1 MLLCSVQA
9 FSQNGSV
16 SGIVID
22 KKNQQPIFGATVRLE
37 NSQFGCI
44 SNEKGEFLITKITP
58 GTYNIK
64 TEMIGYV
71 SVTLFNIVITNGN
84 ANTFTIDLTETTNE
98 QGVINIQ
105 SFNYGKELESPL
117 SVQSLSA
124 EEIKSNPG
132 GNFDISKVI
141 QALPGVGGLSG
152 AGERNDLI
160 IRGGAPSENVYY
172 LDGIEVPQINHFS
185 TQGSSGGPQGI
196 INVSFIETAT
206 LNSSSFNAKYDNALS
221 SVLQFK
227 QRNGNATRMQ
237 GNWRLSSTE
246 LAGTLEGPI
255 GKKTTFLASARRS
268 YLQYFFQLIDLPI
281 RPNYWDFQYKVNTKI
296 NDKNTITAIGLGA
309 IDEFYFAVP
318 KNSDPTKEYIIRS
331 NPNINQWN
339 YTMGFTWKKTLE
351 NGFST
356 LSLSRNMFNNRL
368 DRFEDAQEGNE
379 EKRTFKSE
387 SQEIENKLRY
397 EINQFYGNWKLVY
410 GASFQYVKYNNEF
423 FARIAPA
430 YQDPN
435 TGVIVPAQSIAF
447 NTSIDFIKGGAFV
460 SMNRLLWSDRLS
472 ITAGLRS
479 DVNSFTTNGT
489 DPLQA
494 ISPRASASFAI
505 NSKWNLNFAT
515 GRYAKL
521 PSYTIL
527 GYKEDGISTN
537 RNSPYILCDH
547 LALGTEYLPSNSVRI
562 TAEGFFKSYNNYPV
576 SVRNGISLAN
586 EGSAYGAIGNE
597 DVENNGTGRAYG
609 FELFFQKKFTTS
621 YYLTAS
627 YTFFKS
633 EFTGDDGRYA
643 PSAWDNRHLLSLIF
657 GKKFK
662 RGYEL
667 GVKYRFAGGA
677 PYTPYDL
684 AASQLSYLTLGT
696 GVLDYNQINSQ
707 RLPFFNQLDIRID
720 KKINFK
726 KSTLDVFLD
735 IQNVTNAKSYSP
747 DIYTF
752 ERNAANT
759 GYSTTDGQPIQ
770 TNGSNAVPIFLENIN
785 GSLIP
790 AFGIIFEF

>member
-1 MLLCSVQA
+1 FV
-9 FSQNGSV
+9 
-16 SGIVID
+16 
-22 KKNQQPIFGATVRLE
+22 
-37 NSQFGCI
+37 
-44 SNEKGEFLITKITP
+44 
-58 GTYNIK
+58 
-64 TEMIGYV
+64 
-71 SVTLFNIVITNGN
+71 
-84 ANTFTIDLTETTNE
+84 
-98 QGVINIQ
+98 
-105 SFNYGKELESPL
+105 
-117 SVQSLSA
+117 
-124 EEIKSNPG
+124 
-132 GNFDISKVI
+132 
-141 QALPGVGGLSG
+141 
-152 AGERNDLI
+152 
-160 IRGGAPSENVYY
+160 
-172 LDGIEVPQINHFS
+172 
-185 TQGSSGGPQGI
+185 
-196 INVSFIETAT
+196 
-206 LNSSSFNAKYDNALS
+206 
-221 SVLQFK
+221 
-227 QRNGNATRMQ
+227 
-237 GNWRLSSTE
+237 
-246 LAGTLEGPI
+246 
-255 GKKTTFLASARRS
+255 
-268 YLQYFFQLIDLPI
+268 
-281 RPNYWDFQYKVNTKI
+281 
-296 NDKNTITAIGLGA
+296 
-309 IDEFYFAVP
+309 
-318 KNSDPTKEYIIRS
+318 
-331 NPNINQWN
+331 
-339 YTMGFTWKKTLE
+339 
-351 NGFST
+351 
-356 LSLSRNMFNNRL
+356 
-368 DRFEDAQEGNE
+368 
-379 EKRTFKSE
+379 
-387 SQEIENKLRY
+387 
-397 EINQFYGNWKLVY
+397 
-410 GASFQYVKYNNEF
+410 
-423 FARIAPA
+423 
-430 YQDPN
+430 
-435 TGVIVPAQSIAF
+435 
-447 NTSIDFIKGGAFV
+447 KGGAFV
-460 SMNRLLWSDRLS
+460 SLNRLLLNDRLS
-472 ITAGLRS
+472 VTAGLRS
-479 DVNSFTTNGT
+479 DVNSFTINGA

-527 GYKEDGISTN
+527 GYKEDGVSTN

-752 ERNAANT
+752 ERNATNT
-759 GYSTTDGQPIQ
+759 GYSTIDGQPIQ
-770 TNGSNAVPIFLENIN
+770 TNGSNAVPIFLENVN
-785 GSLIP
+785 GNLIP

>member
-1 MLLCSVQA
+1 MNKIVLFLMLLCGVQA

-71 SVTLFNIVITNGN
+71 SVTLFNVVITNGN

-296 NDKNTITAIGLGA
+296 NEKNTITAIGLGA

-351 NGFST
+351 NGFSN

-387 SQEIENKLRY
+387 SQEIENK
-397 EINQFYGNWKLVY
+397 
-410 GASFQYVKYNNEF
+410 
-423 FARIAPA
+423 
-430 YQDPN
+430 
-435 TGVIVPAQSIAF
+435 
-447 NTSIDFIKGGAFV
+447 
-460 SMNRLLWSDRLS
+460 DR
-472 ITAGLRS
+472 
-479 DVNSFTTNGT
+479 
-489 DPLQA
+489 
-494 ISPRASASFAI
+494 
-505 NSKWNLNFAT
+505 K
-515 GRYAKL
+515 
-521 PSYTIL
+521 
-527 GYKEDGISTN
+527 
-537 RNSPYILCDH
+537 
-547 LALGTEYLPSNSVRI
+547 SV
-562 TAEGFFKSYNNYPV
+562 V
-576 SVRNGISLAN
+576 
-586 EGSAYGAIGNE
+586 
-597 DVENNGTGRAYG
+597 
-609 FELFFQKKFTTS
+609 
-621 YYLTAS
+621 
-627 YTFFKS
+627 
-633 EFTGDDGRYA
+633 
-643 PSAWDNRHLLSLIF
+643 
-657 GKKFK
+657 
-662 RGYEL
+662 
-667 GVKYRFAGGA
+667 
-677 PYTPYDL
+677 
-684 AASQLSYLTLGT
+684 
-696 GVLDYNQINSQ
+696 
-707 RLPFFNQLDIRID
+707 
-720 KKINFK
+720 
-726 KSTLDVFLD
+726 
-735 IQNVTNAKSYSP
+735 
-747 DIYTF
+747 
-752 ERNAANT
+752 
-759 GYSTTDGQPIQ
+759 
-770 TNGSNAVPIFLENIN
+770 
-785 GSLIP
+785 
-790 AFGIIFEF
+790 